1 MTYRAAIAAKDIER
15 FIALWQWTSFISPLQ
30 MTFKCTI
37 IFDNFF
43 HALLQLT
50 TIVCTFSIDN
60 VCIDYY
66 NRGLLYTAKRHKNI
80 SYIDCNSTHKL
91 IAAL

>member
-1 MTYRAAIAAKDIER
+1 MDIFYFTIANDNWSKRVSI
-15 FIALWQWTSFISPLQ
+15 LL
-30 MTFKCTI
+30 TFECTI

-60 VCIDYY
+60 FCIDYY
-66 NRGLLYTAKRHKNI
+66 NWGLLYTAKRHKNI
-80 SYIDCNSTHKL
+80 SYIDFNITHKI
-91 IAAL
+91 IAALQLV

>member
-1 MTYRAAIAAKDIER
+1 MH
-15 FIALWQWTSFISPLQ
+15 
-30 MTFKCTI
+30 I

-60 VCIDYY
+60 FCIDYY
-66 NRGLLYTAKRHKNI
+66 NCGLLYTAERHKSI
-80 SYIDCNSTHKL
+80 SYIGCNSKHKS
-91 IAAL
+91 IAALWLVQNILQSDMVTFRAAIAA